1 MPTSHRRSLR
11 LHFVSLVASVTCA
24 YVTLASGQTAPIW
37 NGSVRCD
44 IDFKGPGY
52 VSHETHTWTLTGAP
66 PPDGAPDYPGT
77 WTVSGTGSR
86 VPTDTLRSA
95 ATWKTEGSAP
105 GVRMAIFVRQ
115 SDQRLLVFP
124 RHGQLNTAN
133 GTTGTE
139 ERAELGR
146 RAQPQPIS
154 KSVNEWR
161 PFPTIQDAA
170 TSTHLTG
177 SSTTPLTRADA
188 SQPIGTSGQA
198 VCSWNLVQG
207 AAAGGATVA
216 AGAALTGV
224 RVENPT
230 LAVAGTTATIASA
243 PTPTTS
249 TTEGRRT
256 SEIAGT
262 TGRVLTSL
270 PGVSPRMITLSGF
283 TAAGVF
289 TGVPARTI
297 ALPGFTSVGVFT
309 PIPPRTITL
318 TGWTA
323 AGP

>member
-1 MPTSHRRSLR
+1 MAG
-11 LHFVSLVASVTCA
+11 VACASVN
-24 YVTLASGQTAPIW
+24 LAFGQTAPVW

-52 VSHETHTWTLTGAP
+52 VSHETHTWTLTGTP
-66 PPDGAPDYPGT
+66 PPDGGAPDYPGT
-77 WTVSGTGSR
+77 WTVSGSGSR

-154 KSVNEWR
+154 KSVSEWR
-161 PFPTIQDAA
+161 PFPTIQDTA
-170 TSTHLTG
+170 TSTHLAG

-198 VCSWNLVQG
+198 VCSWNLAQG
-207 AAAGGATVA
+207 AAAVGAAAIASSVQAPTLTA
-216 AGAALTGV
+216 AGTVG
-224 RVENPT
+224 
-230 LAVAGTTATIASA
+230 TIASA

-270 PGVSPRMITLSGF
+270 PGVTSRTITLAGF
-283 TAAGVF
+283 SAAGTF
-289 TGVPARTI
+289 APVPARTI
-297 ALPGFTSVGVFT
+297 TLVGFTGSGTSDPV
-309 PIPPRTITL
+309 PARTITL
-318 TGWTA
+318 PGWTA

>member
-1 MPTSHRRSLR
+1 MPTLRRRSLR
-11 LHFVSLVASVTCA
+11 LHLWLVASVTCA

-52 VSHETHTWTLTGAP
+52 VSHETQMWTLTGAP
-66 PPDGAPDYPGT
+66 PPDGGAPDYPGT
-77 WTVSGTGSR
+77 WTVSGSGSR

-95 ATWKTEGSAP
+95 ATWKTEGSAQ

-154 KSVNEWR
+154 KSVSEWR

-170 TSTHLTG
+170 TSTHVTG

-207 AAAGGATVA
+207 AAAAGATVA
-216 AGAALTGV
+216 AGAASTGV
-224 RVENPT
+224 RVQNPT
-230 LAVAGTTATIASA
+230 LAVAGTTATIATAS
-243 PTPTTS
+243 TPTTS
-249 TTEGRRT
+249 TTGGRQA

-262 TGRVLTSL
+262 TGRALTLL
-270 PGVSPRMITLSGF
+270 PGVTSRTITLAGF
-283 TAAGVF
+283 SAAGTF
-289 TGVPARTI
+289 APVPARTI
-297 ALPGFTSVGVFT
+297 TLVGFTGSGTSNPV
-309 PIPPRTITL
+309 PARTITL
-318 TGWTA
+318 PGWTA